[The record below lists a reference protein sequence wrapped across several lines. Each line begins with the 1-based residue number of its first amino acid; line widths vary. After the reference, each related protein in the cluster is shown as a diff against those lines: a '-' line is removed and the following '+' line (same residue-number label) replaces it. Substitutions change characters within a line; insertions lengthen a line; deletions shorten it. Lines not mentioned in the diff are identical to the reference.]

1 MFFGDWNN
9 YIRYVK
15 IKEHIFDSWT
25 IDERRCIALTKA
37 EKIRKIQG
45 ILELKDSRGDLYV
58 DLLKIMGD
66 LKTNYGDYMI
76 TEPIDCDEELERIS
90 GADYELCTALLTM
103 LLREDHFSNGSF
115 ERRFADGQV
124 LPVLVRMK
132 DVLSA
137 GV

>member
-1 MFFGDWNN
+1 MNDPDKSQ
-9 YIRYVK
+9 YIK
-15 IKEHIFDSWT
+15 
-25 IDERRCIALTKA
+25 L
-37 EKIRKIQG
+37 
-45 ILELKDSRGDLYV
+45 LEDL
-58 DLLKIMGD
+58 GD

>member
-1 MFFGDWNN
+1 MVYSIDKVRETTKNSGN
-9 YIRYVK
+9 IG
-15 IKEHIFDSWT
+15 IKESTRESVCRSVKDN
-25 IDERRCIALTKA
+25 RRFENKLW
-37 EKIRKIQG
+37 G
-45 ILELKDSRGDLYV
+45 LHD
-58 DLLKIMGD
+58 
-66 LKTNYGDYMI
+66 
-76 TEPIDCDEELERIS
+76 TEPIDCNEELKRVP

>member
-1 MFFGDWNN
+1 M
-9 YIRYVK
+9 
-15 IKEHIFDSWT
+15 
-25 IDERRCIALTKA
+25 TKA
-37 EKIRKIQG
+37 EKIRRIQG
-45 ILELKDSRGDLYV
+45 ILELRDPREDLYA
-58 DLLKIMGD
+58 DLLKTMGD

-76 TEPIDCDEELERIS
+76 TEPIDCKEELKRVP

-115 ERRFADGQV
+115 DRRFADGQV

-132 DVLSA
+132 EVLSA

>member
-1 MFFGDWNN
+1 MTNTGKIQAIWSVLLLNDPDKS
-9 YIRYVK
+9 RYVK
-15 IKEHIFDSWT
+15 
-25 IDERRCIALTKA
+25 L
-37 EKIRKIQG
+37 
-45 ILELKDSRGDLYV
+45 LEDL
-58 DLLKIMGD
+58 GD
-66 LKTNYGDYMI
+66 LKNNYGDYMI

-103 LLREDHFSNGSF
+103 LLREDPFSNGSF
-115 ERRFADGQV
+115 DRRFADGQV

>member
-1 MFFGDWNN
+1 M
-9 YIRYVK
+9 
-15 IKEHIFDSWT
+15 
-25 IDERRCIALTKA
+25 TKA
-37 EKIRKIQG
+37 EKIQKIQK
-45 ILELKDSRGDLYV
+45 ILELKNPQENLYA
-58 DLLKIMGD
+58 DLLKTMGD

-103 LLREDHFSNGSF
+103 LLREDPFSNGSF
-115 ERRFADGQV
+115 DRRFADGQV

>member
-1 MFFGDWNN
+1 M
-9 YIRYVK
+9 
-15 IKEHIFDSWT
+15 
-25 IDERRCIALTKA
+25 TKS
-37 EKIRKIQG
+37 EKLRKIQE
-45 ILELKDSRGDLYV
+45 ILELKNPQENLYAN
-58 DLLKIMGD
+58 LLKTIGD

-76 TEPIDCDEELERIS
+76 TEPIDCNEELKRVS

-103 LLREDHFSNGSF
+103 LLREEYFSNGSF
-115 ERRFADGQV
+115 DRRFADGQV

>member
-1 MFFGDWNN
+1 MVYSIDKVRETTKNSGN
-9 YIRYVK
+9 IG
-15 IKEHIFDSWT
+15 IKESTRESVCRSVKT
-25 IDERRCIALTKA
+25 I
-37 EKIRKIQG
+37 
-45 ILELKDSRGDLYV
+45 
-58 DLLKIMGD
+58 GD

-76 TEPIDCDEELERIS
+76 TEPIDCNEELKRVP

>member
-1 MFFGDWNN
+1 M
-9 YIRYVK
+9 
-15 IKEHIFDSWT
+15 
-25 IDERRCIALTKA
+25 TKA
-37 EKIRKIQG
+37 EKIQKIQE
-45 ILELKDSRGDLYV
+45 ILEIKNPKENLYA
-58 DLLKIMGD
+58 DLLKTMGD
-66 LKTNYGDYMI
+66 LKNNYGDYMI
-76 TEPIDCDEELERIS
+76 TEPIDCDEELERIPK
-90 GADYELCTALLTM
+90 ADYELCTALLTM

>member
-1 MFFGDWNN
+1 M
-9 YIRYVK
+9 
-15 IKEHIFDSWT
+15 
-25 IDERRCIALTKA
+25 TKS
-37 EKIRKIQG
+37 EKLRKIQE
-45 ILELKDSRGDLYV
+45 ILELKNSQENLYV

-76 TEPIDCDEELERIS
+76 TEPIDGDEELERIPR
-90 GADYELCTALLTM
+90 ADYELCTVLLTM

-115 ERRFADGQV
+115 ERRFAEEQV